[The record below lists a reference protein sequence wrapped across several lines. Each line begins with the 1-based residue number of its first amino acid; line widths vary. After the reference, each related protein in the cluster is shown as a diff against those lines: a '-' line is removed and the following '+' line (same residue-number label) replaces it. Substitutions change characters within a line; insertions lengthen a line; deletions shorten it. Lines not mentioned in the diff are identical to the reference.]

1 MINLVKQKVIFWI
14 IQQQDLGKDDDSIGV
29 SLKEAKYPKKV
40 VSHLLELSMIYR
52 RAILASYFISIFILV
67 SVLV

>member
-40 VSHLLELSMIYR
+40 VRHLIELSMIYR
-52 RAILASYFISIFILV
+52 RTILVGFFLSIFVLV